1 MTENINL
8 KFNALIMR
16 RRFETDNDTNGVNRM
31 LDKNANNGIWAESNA
46 VYDLSPYFL
55 NRSGFA
61 LFLPMETNRLSADF
75 VYSTSISSGLIYSEW
90 KNNGTVDEIIDCN
103 ANIRVHIQ
111 KMAAIQQF
119 VCKLL
124 RL

>member
-75 VYSTSISSGLIYSEW
+75 VYSTSISSGFIYSEW
-90 KNNGTVDEIIDCN
+90 KNNGIVDEIIDCN
-103 ANIRVHIQ
+103 ANIRVDIQ